1 MMEPSN
7 GDDSNPLAFIDSVGS
22 SGDANAAVSLTSN
35 IDLLG
40 GADPDMNVYELNNRD
55 SDVKEKVEIEEEL
68 SGDEDSADGDLLDMA
83 GWNLRRHR
91 NEEGQNVSNT
101 GEDYDTAEVAAAVN
115 NSLGNNKNNNRRG
128 LFGGWG
134 RGRNNDNKSGSSG
147 DIPEG
152 DAGSP
157 SWSNIDGSNDSKVAT
172 DGIDELALAHGE
184 GGITGDDDVNDEII
198 DPELEEEQQMDNELR
213 PGDHI
218 FIWQA
223 YGINPRA
230 YQRHAVVYSVTRKGQ
245 TQDMQQLGDE
255 QLSFNLDNVYSDYE
269 DDVEVTVVSFYHF
282 QRHHAAHGAS
292 QAAIAASGNSRG
304 KRHGCKRELL
314 HDFIGPDC
322 MSRKKP
328 VHKVR
333 YGRKV
338 KKGLLSQ
345 QAGVGTALKKDQP
358 GLILA
363 RLQYLLDNQDH
374 LPSHNALSAN
384 GECAAMWCVT
394 SKWCT
399 LQGASILAVTSVGQA
414 GGALLAGGILSNLT
428 VLVPM
433 PGLWGMAGWWWYVP
447 ATVAYPFLVPTLVAL
462 GMCSLVPL
470 EILRR
475 NRKKWRGITDGLNH
489 EFWLNTSDEIKD
501 EYFGTMAAAERE
513 AELRTFFGVKE
524 GDAGAD
530 DARYMPVGGAPGG
543 VDDSDDEDEALAMQE
558 MERNCQNM
566 AADINV
572 DLSGKPP
579 PRGNDKGK
587 GWASFM
593 GFSNKKNGSSGFRD
607 DSQDMKYETER
618 INRSF
623 S

>member
-1 MMEPSN
+1 MMEPSK
-7 GDDSNPLAFIDSVGS
+7 GDDTNPLAFIDAAGS
-22 SGDANAAVSLTSN
+22 SDNGTAALTDDT
-35 IDLLG
+35 DLLG
-40 GADPDMNVYELNNRD
+40 GSGDNIMEVYDLNKND
-55 SDVKEKVEIEEEL
+55 SDANEEVEIEEEL
-68 SGDEDSADGDLLDMA
+68 SDDDSADGDLLDMA

-91 NEEGQNVSNT
+91 NDEAQIASNT
-101 GEDYDTAEVAAAVN
+101 GEDFQTKEVEAAVM
-115 NSLGNNKNNNRRG
+115 NSPGGNNMKNSRRG

-134 RGRNNDNKSGSSG
+134 KGKSSNNISNGSSG
-147 DIPEG
+147 NLS
-152 DAGSP
+152 AGHASGPP
-157 SWSNIDGSNDSKVAT
+157 SWSNTDGTSEYSQVAH
-172 DGIDELALAHGE
+172 DGIDEAALAYGE
-184 GGITGDDDVNDEII
+184 GGITGDDDLSDEII
-198 DPELEEEQQMDNELR
+198 DAQLVEEQKMDNELR

-245 TQDMQQLGDE
+245 AQQELGDE
-255 QLSFNLDNVYSDYE
+255 QLSFDLDNVYNDYE

-282 QRHHAAHGAS
+282 QRHHSAHGAS
-292 QAAIAASGNSRG
+292 RAAAAASGNSRG
-304 KRHGCKRELL
+304 KRRGCKRELL
-314 HDFIGPDC
+314 HDFIGPNC
-322 MSRKKP
+322 MSKKKP
-328 VHKVR
+328 VRKVK
-333 YGRKV
+333 YGRTV

-345 QAGVGTALKKDQP
+345 KAGVGTALKKDQP

-363 RLQYLLDNQDH
+363 RVQYLLDNQDH

-394 SKWCT
+394 GRWCT
-399 LQGASILAVTSVGQA
+399 LQGASILAVTGVGQA

-447 ATVAYPFLVPTLVAL
+447 ATVAYPFLVPTLVGL

-475 NRKKWRGITDGLNH
+475 NRKKWKIITDGLNH
-489 EFWLNTSDEIKD
+489 EFWLNTSDEVK
-501 EYFGTMAAAERE
+501 EMHFGTMAEAERE
-513 AELRTFFGVKE
+513 AELKTFFGVKE
-524 GDAGAD
+524 GDKSAD

-543 VDDSDDEDEALAMQE
+543 IDDSDDEDEALAMQE
-558 MERNCQNM
+558 MEKNCQNM

-579 PRGNDKGK
+579 PRENGKGK
-587 GWASFM
+587 GWTSFM
-593 GFSNKKNGSSGFRD
+593 GFSNKKNESSEF
-607 DSQDMKYETER
+607 QDTGNMKHETER
-618 INRSF
+618 MHSSF
-623 S
+623 T

>member
-7 GDDSNPLAFIDSVGS
+7 GDDNNPLAFIDAAGNSET
-22 SGDANAAVSLTSN
+22 DAAATADDT
-35 IDLLG
+35 DLLG
-40 GADPDMNVYELNNRD
+40 GGADDMLYDLNNQND
-55 SDVKEKVEIEEEL
+55 SDVEDVEIEEEL
-68 SGDEDSADGDLLDMA
+68 SEEDDGADDDLLDMT

-91 NEEGQNVSNT
+91 NDEPQSGSNNT
-101 GEDYDTAEVAAAVN
+101 GEDYQREEVAELTNNNNTTN
-115 NSLGNNKNNNRRG
+115 NSRRG

-134 RGRNNDNKSGSSG
+134 KAKSSNINSNGSSG
-147 DIPEG
+147 NLS
-152 DAGSP
+152 AASP
-157 SWSNIDGSNDSKVAT
+157 SWSNTDSNSEYSRVAQ
-172 DGIDELALAHGE
+172 DGIDEAALAYGE
-184 GGITGDDDVNDEII
+184 GGITGDDDLTDDIVDA
-198 DPELEEEQQMDNELR
+198 ELEEEQKMDNELR
-213 PGDHI
+213 PGDHV
-218 FIWQA
+218 FIWQG
-223 YGINPRA
+223 YGLNPRA

-245 TQDMQQLGDE
+245 TQQELGDE

-282 QRHHAAHGAS
+282 QRHHEAHGAS
-292 QAAIAASGNSRG
+292 QAAMAASGNSRG
-304 KRHGCKRELL
+304 KRRGCKRELL

-322 MSRKKP
+322 MNKKKP
-328 VHKVR
+328 LRKVR
-333 YGRKV
+333 YGRTV

-345 QAGVGTALKKDQP
+345 KAGVGTALKKDQQ

-384 GECAAMWCVT
+384 GECASLWCVT
-394 SKWCT
+394 GKWCT

-447 ATVAYPFLVPTLVAL
+447 ATVAYPFLVPTLVGL

-475 NRKKWRGITDGLNH
+475 NRKKWRVITDGLNH
-489 EFWLNTSDEIKD
+489 EFWLNTSDEIK
-501 EYFGTMAAAERE
+501 ELYFGSMAEAERE
-513 AELRTFFGVKE
+513 AEMRTFFGVKE
-524 GDAGAD
+524 GDTSAD
-530 DARYMPVGGAPGG
+530 DTRYMPVGGAPGG
-543 VDDSDDEDEALAMQE
+543 IDDSDDEDEALAMQE

-579 PRGNDKGK
+579 PRGKNDKGK

-593 GFSNKKNGSSGFRD
+593 GFSNKKNEMPDF
-607 DSQDMKYETER
+607 QDTKYETER
-618 INRSF
+618 MNRSF
-623 S
+623 A

>member
-7 GDDSNPLAFIDSVGS
+7 GDDTNPLAFIDAAGNNSDTGAA
-22 SGDANAAVSLTSN
+22 ANT
-35 IDLLG
+35 DLLG
-40 GADPDMNVYELNNRD
+40 VADDIHDLNQND
-55 SDVKEKVEIEEEL
+55 SDVEDVDVDVETEEEL
-68 SGDEDSADGDLLDMA
+68 SDDDGADGDLLDMA

-91 NEEGQNVSNT
+91 NDEAQSGSNNT
-101 GEDYDTAEVAAAVN
+101 GEDYQTDEAAEAVINSPGENNNNNNN
-115 NSLGNNKNNNRRG
+115 NSSRRG

-134 RGRNNDNKSGSSG
+134 KAKSSNINSNGSSNLS
-147 DIPEG
+147 
-152 DAGSP
+152 AGSP
-157 SWSNIDGSNDSKVAT
+157 SWSNTDSNSEYSKVAQ
-172 DGIDELALAHGE
+172 DGIDEAALAYGE
-184 GGITGDDDVNDEII
+184 GGITGDDDLTDEIV
-198 DPELEEEQQMDNELR
+198 DAELEEEQKMDNELR
-213 PGDHI
+213 PGDHV
-218 FIWQA
+218 FIWQP

-245 TQDMQQLGDE
+245 TQQELGDE
-255 QLSFNLDNVYSDYE
+255 QLSFNLDIVYNDYE

-282 QRHHAAHGAS
+282 QRHHTAHGAS
-292 QAAIAASGNSRG
+292 QAAMAASGNSRG
-304 KRHGCKRELL
+304 KRRGCKRELL
-314 HDFIGPDC
+314 HDFIGPEC
-322 MSRKKP
+322 MNKKKP
-328 VHKVR
+328 LRKVG
-333 YGRKV
+333 YGRTV

-345 QAGVGTALKKDQP
+345 KAGVGTALKKDQP

-363 RLQYLLDNQDH
+363 RIQYLLDNQDH

-394 SKWCT
+394 GKWCT

-447 ATVAYPFLVPTLVAL
+447 ATVAYPFLVPTLVGL

-475 NRKKWRGITDGLNH
+475 NRKKWRVITDGLNH
-489 EFWLNTSDEIKD
+489 EFWLNASDEIK
-501 EYFGTMAAAERE
+501 ETHFGTMAEAERE

-524 GDAGAD
+524 GDTSAD
-530 DARYMPVGGAPGG
+530 DARYMPVGGAPDGI
-543 VDDSDDEDEALAMQE
+543 DDSDDEDEALAMQE
-558 MERNCQNM
+558 MEKNCQNM

-579 PRGNDKGK
+579 PRGKNDKGK

-593 GFSNKKNGSSGFRD
+593 GFSNKKNEIADF
-607 DSQDMKYETER
+607 QDTKYETER
-618 INRSF
+618 MNRSF
-623 S
+623 A

>member
-7 GDDSNPLAFIDSVGS
+7 GDDTNPLAFIDAAGNNSDTGAA
-22 SGDANAAVSLTSN
+22 ANT
-35 IDLLG
+35 DLLG
-40 GADPDMNVYELNNRD
+40 VADDIHDLNQND
-55 SDVKEKVEIEEEL
+55 SDVEDVDVDVETEEEL
-68 SGDEDSADGDLLDMA
+68 SDDDGADGDLLDMA

-91 NEEGQNVSNT
+91 NDEAQSGSNNT
-101 GEDYDTAEVAAAVN
+101 GEDYQTDEAAEAVINSPGENNNNNN
-115 NSLGNNKNNNRRG
+115 NSSRRG

-134 RGRNNDNKSGSSG
+134 KAKSSNINSNGSSNLS
-147 DIPEG
+147 
-152 DAGSP
+152 AGSP
-157 SWSNIDGSNDSKVAT
+157 SWSNTDSNSEYSKVAQ
-172 DGIDELALAHGE
+172 DGIDEAALAYGE
-184 GGITGDDDVNDEII
+184 GGITGDDDLTDEIV
-198 DPELEEEQQMDNELR
+198 DAELEEEQKMDNELR
-213 PGDHI
+213 PGDHV
-218 FIWQA
+218 FIWQP

-245 TQDMQQLGDE
+245 TQQELGDE
-255 QLSFNLDNVYSDYE
+255 QLSFNLDNVYNDYE

-292 QAAIAASGNSRG
+292 QAAMAASGNSRG
-304 KRHGCKRELL
+304 KRRGCKRELL

-322 MSRKKP
+322 MNKKKP
-328 VHKVR
+328 LRKVR
-333 YGRKV
+333 YGRTV

-345 QAGVGTALKKDQP
+345 KAGVGTALKKDQP

-363 RLQYLLDNQDH
+363 RIQYLLDNQDH

-394 SKWCT
+394 GKWCT

-447 ATVAYPFLVPTLVAL
+447 ATVAYPFLVPTLVGL

-475 NRKKWRGITDGLNH
+475 NRKKWRVITDGLNH
-489 EFWLNTSDEIKD
+489 EFWLNASDEIK
-501 EYFGTMAAAERE
+501 ETHFGTMAEAERE

-524 GDAGAD
+524 GDTSAD
-530 DARYMPVGGAPGG
+530 DARYMPVGGAPDGI
-543 VDDSDDEDEALAMQE
+543 DDSDDEDEALAMQE
-558 MERNCQNM
+558 MEKNCQNM

-579 PRGNDKGK
+579 PRGKNDKGK

-593 GFSNKKNGSSGFRD
+593 GFSNKKNEIADF
-607 DSQDMKYETER
+607 QDTKYETER
-618 INRSF
+618 MNRSF
-623 S
+623 A

>member
-7 GDDSNPLAFIDSVGS
+7 GDDTNPLAFIDAAGS
-22 SGDANAAVSLTSN
+22 SDANAPALTSN

-40 GADPDMNVYELNNRD
+40 GPDPDMAVYDLNNND
-55 SDVKEKVEIEEEL
+55 SDVQEEVEIEEEL
-68 SGDEDSADGDLLDMA
+68 SGDDDKADGDLLDMA

-91 NEEGQNVSNT
+91 NEDAQNESNT
-101 GEDYDTAEVAAAVN
+101 GEDYDTEEVAAAVN
-115 NSLGNNKNNNRRG
+115 NSSGNNSNNSRRG

-134 RGRNNDNKSGSSG
+134 KGKNNNDKPNGSSG
-147 DIPEG
+147 DLLDG
-152 DAGSP
+152 DAAP
-157 SWSNIDGSNDSKVAT
+157 SWSNTDGSNDHSKVAP
-172 DGIDELALAHGE
+172 DNIDDAAPAHGE
-184 GGITGDDDVNDEII
+184 GGITGDDDVSGEIF
-198 DPELEEEQQMDNELR
+198 DPELEDEQQMDNELR

-292 QAAIAASGNSRG
+292 QAAMAASGNSRG

-322 MSRKKP
+322 MNRKKP

-345 QAGVGTALKKDQP
+345 KAGVGTALKKDQP

-489 EFWLNTSDEIKD
+489 EFWLNTSDEIKE

-513 AELRTFFGVKE
+513 TELRTFFGVKE
-524 GDAGAD
+524 GDTGAD

-543 VDDSDDEDEALAMQE
+543 MDDSDDEDEALAMQE

-566 AADINV
+566 AADIKV

-593 GFSNKKNGSSGFRD
+593 GFSNKKNESSGFRD
-607 DSQDMKYETER
+607 DSHDMKYETER

>member
-7 GDDSNPLAFIDSVGS
+7 GDDNNPLAFIDAAGNSET
-22 SGDANAAVSLTSN
+22 DAAATADDT
-35 IDLLG
+35 DLLG
-40 GADPDMNVYELNNRD
+40 GGADDMLYDLKNQND
-55 SDVKEKVEIEEEL
+55 SDVEDVEIEEEL
-68 SGDEDSADGDLLDMA
+68 SEEDDGADDDLLDMT

-91 NEEGQNVSNT
+91 NDEPQSGSNNT
-101 GEDYDTAEVAAAVN
+101 GEDYQREEVAELTNNNNTTN
-115 NSLGNNKNNNRRG
+115 NSRRG

-134 RGRNNDNKSGSSG
+134 KAKSSNINSNGSSG
-147 DIPEG
+147 NLS
-152 DAGSP
+152 AASP
-157 SWSNIDGSNDSKVAT
+157 SWSNTDSNSEYSRVAQ
-172 DGIDELALAHGE
+172 DGIDEAALAYGE
-184 GGITGDDDVNDEII
+184 GGITGDDDLTDDIVDA
-198 DPELEEEQQMDNELR
+198 ELEEEQKMDNELR
-213 PGDHI
+213 PGDHV
-218 FIWQA
+218 FIWQG
-223 YGINPRA
+223 YGLNPRA

-245 TQDMQQLGDE
+245 TQQELGDE

-282 QRHHAAHGAS
+282 QRHHEAHGAS
-292 QAAIAASGNSRG
+292 QAAMAASGNSRG
-304 KRHGCKRELL
+304 KRRGCKRELL

-322 MSRKKP
+322 MNKKKP
-328 VHKVR
+328 LRKVR
-333 YGRKV
+333 YGRTV

-345 QAGVGTALKKDQP
+345 KAGVGTALKKDQQ

-384 GECAAMWCVT
+384 GECASLWCVT
-394 SKWCT
+394 GKWCT

-447 ATVAYPFLVPTLVAL
+447 ATVAYPFLVPTLVGL

-475 NRKKWRGITDGLNH
+475 NRKKWRVITDGLNH
-489 EFWLNTSDEIKD
+489 EFWLNTSDEIK
-501 EYFGTMAAAERE
+501 ELYFGSMAEAERE
-513 AELRTFFGVKE
+513 AEMRTFFGVKE
-524 GDAGAD
+524 GDTSAD
-530 DARYMPVGGAPGG
+530 DTRYMPVGGAPGG
-543 VDDSDDEDEALAMQE
+543 IDDSDDEDEALAMQE

-579 PRGNDKGK
+579 PRGKNDKGK

-593 GFSNKKNGSSGFRD
+593 GFSNKKNEMPDF
-607 DSQDMKYETER
+607 QDTKYETER
-618 INRSF
+618 MNRSF
-623 S
+623 A

>member
-1 MMEPSN
+1 MEPSN
-7 GDDSNPLAFIDSVGS
+7 GDDTNPLALLDAAGS
-22 SGDANAAVSLTSN
+22 SNTGAAALTDDT
-35 IDLLG
+35 DLLG
-40 GADPDMNVYELNNRD
+40 GGAYPDMEVYDLNNND
-55 SDVKEKVEIEEEL
+55 SDVEEEVEIEEEL
-68 SGDEDSADGDLLDMA
+68 SDDNDADGDLLDMD
-83 GWNLRRHR
+83 GWNLRNRKD
-91 NEEGQNVSNT
+91 EAKSGSNT
-101 GEDYDTAEVAAAVN
+101 GEDYDTEEVASAVINSPGGNSNN
-115 NSLGNNKNNNRRG
+115 NSRRG
-128 LFGGWG
+128 IFGGWG
-134 RGRNNDNKSGSSG
+134 RGKSNNNNSNGSSG
-147 DIPEG
+147 NLASG
-152 DAGSP
+152 DAAGSP
-157 SWSNIDGSNDSKVAT
+157 SWSNTEGNSEYSKVAQ
-172 DGIDELALAHGE
+172 DGIDEAALAYGE
-184 GGITGDDDVNDEII
+184 GGITGDDDLTDEIV
-198 DPELEEEQQMDNELR
+198 DAELEEEQKMDNELR

-245 TQDMQQLGDE
+245 TQQELGDE
-255 QLSFNLDNVYSDYE
+255 QLSFNLNDVYNDYE

-292 QAAIAASGNSRG
+292 QAAMAASGNSRG

-322 MSRKKP
+322 MNRKKP
-328 VHKVR
+328 LRKVR
-333 YGRKV
+333 YGRTV

-345 QAGVGTALKKDQP
+345 KAGVGTALKKDQP

-363 RLQYLLDNQDH
+363 RVQYLLDNQDH

-394 SKWCT
+394 GKWCT

-447 ATVAYPFLVPTLVAL
+447 ATVAYPFLVPTLVGL

-475 NRKKWRGITDGLNH
+475 NRKKWKVITDGLNH
-489 EFWLNTSDEIKD
+489 EFWLNTSDEIK
-501 EYFGTMAAAERE
+501 ETHFGTMAAAERE

-524 GDAGAD
+524 GDTSAD
-530 DARYMPVGGAPGG
+530 DSRYMPVGGAPGG

-558 MERNCQNM
+558 MEKNCQNM

-579 PRGNDKGK
+579 PRGKNDKGK

-593 GFSNKKNGSSGFRD
+593 GFSNKKNESSGFQDTD
-607 DSQDMKYETER
+607 DTKYETER

>member
-7 GDDSNPLAFIDSVGS
+7 GDDTNPLAFIDAAGNNSDTGAA
-22 SGDANAAVSLTSN
+22 ANT
-35 IDLLG
+35 DLLG
-40 GADPDMNVYELNNRD
+40 VADDIQDLNQND
-55 SDVKEKVEIEEEL
+55 SDVEDVDVDVETEEEL
-68 SGDEDSADGDLLDMA
+68 SDDDGADGDLLDMA

-91 NEEGQNVSNT
+91 NDVAQSGSNNT
-101 GEDYDTAEVAAAVN
+101 GEDYQTDEAAEAMINSPGVN
-115 NSLGNNKNNNRRG
+115 NNNNNSSSRRG

-134 RGRNNDNKSGSSG
+134 KAKSSNINSNGSSNLS
-147 DIPEG
+147 
-152 DAGSP
+152 AGSP
-157 SWSNIDGSNDSKVAT
+157 SWSNTDSNSEYSKVAQ
-172 DGIDELALAHGE
+172 DGIDEAALAYGE
-184 GGITGDDDVNDEII
+184 GGITGDDDLTDELV
-198 DPELEEEQQMDNELR
+198 DAELEEEQKMDNELR
-213 PGDHI
+213 PGDHV
-218 FIWQA
+218 FIWQP

-245 TQDMQQLGDE
+245 TQQELGDE
-255 QLSFNLDNVYSDYE
+255 QLSFNLDNVYNDYE

-292 QAAIAASGNSRG
+292 QAAMAASGNSRG
-304 KRHGCKRELL
+304 KRRGCKRELL

-322 MSRKKP
+322 MNKKKP
-328 VHKVR
+328 LRKVR
-333 YGRKV
+333 YGRTV

-345 QAGVGTALKKDQP
+345 KAGVGTALKKDQP

-363 RLQYLLDNQDH
+363 RIQYLLDNQDH

-394 SKWCT
+394 GKWCT

-447 ATVAYPFLVPTLVAL
+447 ATVAYPFLVPTLVGL

-475 NRKKWRGITDGLNH
+475 NRKKWRVITDGLNH
-489 EFWLNTSDEIKD
+489 EFWLNASDEIK
-501 EYFGTMAAAERE
+501 ETHFGTMAEAERE

-524 GDAGAD
+524 GDTSAD
-530 DARYMPVGGAPGG
+530 DARYMPVGGAPDGI
-543 VDDSDDEDEALAMQE
+543 DDSDDEDEALAMQE
-558 MERNCQNM
+558 MEKNCQNM

-579 PRGNDKGK
+579 PRGKNDKGK

-593 GFSNKKNGSSGFRD
+593 GFSNKKNEIADF
-607 DSQDMKYETER
+607 QDTKCETER
-618 INRSF
+618 MNRSF
-623 S
+623 A